1 MKRFACINFLESR
14 FFVVFV
20 IDGLLQTVVVGGL
33 GLVQSG
39 IEVPCEMMVM
49 TSGSV
54 ATHLFLTRNEKLLRK
69 LHIEQKNEEIVATF
83 LSVETE
89 EGKEAEAKSR
99 QQKKQH
105 IKSKKLQNFGFSSFF
120 CG

>member
-1 MKRFACINFLESR
+1 M
-14 FFVVFV
+14 
-20 IDGLLQTVVVGGL
+20 
-33 GLVQSG
+33 GLVQRG
-39 IEVPCEMMVM
+39 IEVPCEVTVM

-54 ATHLFLTRNEKLLRK
+54 ATHLFLSRNEKLLRT
-69 LHIEQKNEEIVATF
+69 LHIEPKNEEIVATF
-83 LSVETE
+83 LSVEIE

-105 IKSKKLQNFGFSSFF
+105 IKSKKSQNFGFSSFF